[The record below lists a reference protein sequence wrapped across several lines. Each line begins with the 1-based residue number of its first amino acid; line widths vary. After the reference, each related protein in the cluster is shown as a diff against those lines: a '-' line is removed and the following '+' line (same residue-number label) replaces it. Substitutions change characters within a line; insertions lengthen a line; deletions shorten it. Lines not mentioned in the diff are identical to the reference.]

1 MYVLHTVYGFQTQSE
16 KHNEHTCRSKSK
28 HKMFLKHEKLM
39 FVTFTLILLQSYE
52 NHLLTLESQVTGSSQ
67 LNSSIFW
74 PTWSNTSLPLKLKEL
89 SSFKD
94 LIGQKLIQS
103 SNTMMENL
111 RRAFPDKEIPLF
123 NMVCQIGFSVVF
135 FSVTEAF
142 RWHIPLFSILSFKW
156 EYSISSNL
164 LVHTRQY

>member
-1 MYVLHTVYGFQTQSE
+1 MVSKLSLRNIINIHVSPRVNTICFC
-16 KHNEHTCRSKSK
+16 KHDIFSN
-28 HKMFLKHEKLM
+28 LPGM
-39 FVTFTLILLQSYE
+39 FVTITLILLQSDE

-123 NMVCQIGFSVVF
+123 NMVCQNGFSVVF
-135 FSVTEAF
+135 F
-142 RWHIPLFSILSFKW
+142 
-156 EYSISSNL
+156 
-164 LVHTRQY
+164 

>member
-74 PTWSNTSLPLKLKEL
+74 PTWTNTSLPLKLKEL

-94 LIGQKLIQS
+94 LIGQKLIRS

-123 NMVCQIGFSVVF
+123 NMVCQNGFSVVF
-135 FSVTEAF
+135 F
-142 RWHIPLFSILSFKW
+142 
-156 EYSISSNL
+156 
-164 LVHTRQY
+164 